1 MPSSCEGRSV
11 KNTQLT
17 DGAGEKSPEKN
28 RSESGVEDFACWERK
43 TSTLQN
49 WLQIKKENL
58 LQFSVMTS
66 PALYERNMKK
76 PRKKRRVQPSLSEKK
91 KSVYYRR
98 RCVGKGA
105 EHCPG
110 SRSWQVPE
118 LSFEASNSDLSSLC
132 SQSYATEGNFLYWK
146 TRMIQIIARM
156 FHIHPLMSPN
166 HFSSSLLSI

>member
-17 DGAGEKSPEKN
+17 DGMGEKSPEKN

-58 LQFSVMTS
+58 LQFSVTTS
-66 PALYERNMKK
+66 PALYDRNMKK

-91 KSVYYRR
+91 Y
-98 RCVGKGA
+98 
-105 EHCPG
+105 
-110 SRSWQVPE
+110 
-118 LSFEASNSDLSSLC
+118 LC
-132 SQSYATEGNFLYWK
+132 
-146 TRMIQIIARM
+146 IIDEDA
-156 FHIHPLMSPN
+156 
-166 HFSSSLLSI
+166 

>member
-1 MPSSCEGRSV
+1 MGRG
-11 KNTQLT
+11 K
-17 DGAGEKSPEKN
+17 KSPEKN

-58 LQFSVMTS
+58 LQFSVTTS

-118 LSFEASNSDLSSLC
+118 LSFEASNSDLSILC
-132 SQSYATEGNFLYWK
+132 HWRKLFILKDTDDPDNCPNVP
-146 TRMIQIIARM
+146 
-156 FHIHPLMSPN
+156 HPPSNVPKS
-166 HFSSSLLSI
+166 F